1 MDDQCENTLVV
12 NHLDLPVLA
21 MGTKNLIVA
30 VGRDGILVSDKDS
43 VTSLKNNVD
52 EVWLEPRVIGK
63 RYGGKEVLYRTDKSE
78 TSVLKVNAGASVTIK
93 TVVGVRKTLTVLRGA
108 GEQMKPGTIFTIQDG
123 EKWQIN
129 AETDIELIETMI
141 EFDIEPED

>member
-1 MDDQCENTLVV
+1 MKKV
-12 NHLDLPVLA
+12 
-21 MGTKNLIVA
+21 
-30 VGRDGILVSDKDS
+30 
-43 VTSLKNNVD
+43 KNNVD

-129 AETDIELIETMI
+129 ADTDIELIETMI
-141 EFDIEPED
+141 EFEIEPEAE